1 MLARAIDRLEEGLI
15 AFLLAAMTLVS
26 FVQVVLRY
34 VFNSGFLWALEATTY
49 LFAWLVLIGISY
61 GVKVGSHIGV
71 DVLVS
76 QLPRQGKRIAGIVAG
91 LLSIL
96 YAVLLLI
103 GGWQYFA
110 TVRMIGVTAEDIPV
124 QRWILVIIL
133 PVGFALLLFRLVQ
146 MTWRIIRGE
155 EAGMRLANE
164 AADAM
169 RHFDSADG
177 PPPSATAR
185 EGNGDRNP

>member
-15 AFLLAAMTLVS
+15 AFLLAAMTIVT

-34 VFNSGFLWALEATTY
+34 AFNTGLLWALEATTY

-76 QLPRQGKRIAGIVAG
+76 QLPQQGKRVAGIIAG

-96 YAVLLLI
+96 YAILLLI
-103 GGWQYFA
+103 GGWQYFE
-110 TVRMIGVTAEDIPV
+110 TVRRIGVTAEDILI

-133 PVGFALLLFRLVQ
+133 PIGFALLLFRLVQ
-146 MTWRIIRGE
+146 MTWRIFSGE
-155 EAGMRLANE
+155 EVGMRLANE
-164 AADAM
+164 AADAI
-169 RHFDSADG
+169 RHFENVDE
-177 PPPSATAR
+177 PPPSITPP
-185 EGNGDRNP
+185 EGNEDRNR